1 MFENFYFKKMQLF
14 YNELFMINLNKSAK
28 VLTCFACLCAHVPTC
43 VTFFRA
49 YVLKYQRTLRSHVQT
64 CLACYVPAC
73 LACLGI
79 HVLTALFAH
88 VLMCQRFLRCR
99 VLTWQ
104 HALSPLP
111 HMVWVPSWSPP
122 KMLFSLSK

>member
-49 YVLKYQRTLRSHVQT
+49 YVLKYQRTLRSHLQT

-79 HVLTALFAH
+79 HVLTCLVCSCTYVSTFLAMSRAH
-88 VLMCQRFLRCR
+88 VTTCLESLASHG
-99 VLTWQ
+99 LG
-104 HALSPLP
+104 ALVITSQNAF
-111 HMVWVPSWSPP
+111 
-122 KMLFSLSK
+122 FSQ